1 MILISLLASILLLPA
16 EMDVYS
22 YIHKELLFLLID
34 QVGFILFYIMI
45 FAYLYMFRRFAT
57 VFIALG
63 KYKKDEIPADISGR
77 RPSFVPKILAGF
89 ITIGLNVYLLISIYL
104 ANNPT
109 V

>member
-1 MILISLLASILLLPA
+1 M
-16 EMDVYS
+16 
-22 YIHKELLFLLID
+22 
-34 QVGFILFYIMI
+34 
-45 FAYLYMFRRFAT
+45 T

>member
-1 MILISLLASILLLPA
+1 MVKLLL
-16 EMDVYS
+16 D
-22 YIHKELLFLLID
+22 
-34 QVGFILFYIMI
+34 ILSAPTQSSRSFNI

-89 ITIGLNVYLLISIYL
+89 ITIGLNVYLLISIYYS
-104 ANNPT
+104 
-109 V
+109 